1 LKLMEWP
8 DKVAGQ
14 LPPPDWVIALEAMD
28 EDQRRVRISAA
39 TPAGQAW
46 LNAMSMPMSSLMPHA
61 SGTGSADAS

>member
-1 LKLMEWP
+1 MEWP

-28 EDQRRVRISAA
+28 EDQRRVRIHAA

-46 LNAMSMPMSSLMPHA
+46 LIAMALSHA
-61 SGTGSADAS
+61 SATGGVNAP